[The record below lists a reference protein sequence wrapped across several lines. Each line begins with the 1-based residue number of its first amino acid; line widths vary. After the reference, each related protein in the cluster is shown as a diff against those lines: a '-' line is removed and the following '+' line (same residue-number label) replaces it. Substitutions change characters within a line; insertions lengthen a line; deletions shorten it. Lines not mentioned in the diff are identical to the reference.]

1 MSHEPDLTTKELVA
15 RARAGGRD
23 AFGELC
29 ERNAKG
35 LYNFLLRRTRSREDA
50 EELCQETFLRAW
62 KKLGT
67 YREDWSFST
76 WLYAIARST
85 AADRARA
92 AKLVTTDADVGA
104 QPGREDHA
112 AAIGTREEDENLWN
126 TARAVLDEDQSA
138 ALWLFYAEDRSAA
151 EIGAILGRTPISVR
165 VLMFRA
171 RAKLARHLERGR
183 TRTAGPRGTTPRNLI
198 DTTRMET
205 IP

>member
-1 MSHEPDLTTKELVA
+1 LHPEHDLTTAELVA

-29 ERNAKG
+29 ERNSKG
-35 LYNFLLRRTRSREDA
+35 LYNFLLRRTRSRDDA
-50 EELCQETFLRAW
+50 EDLCQETFLRAW

-76 WLYAIARST
+76 WLYAVARSA

-92 AKLVTTDADVGA
+92 ARVVTTDADVGA

-112 AAIGTREEDENLWN
+112 HAIGTREEDENLWN
-126 TARAVLDEDQSA
+126 TARAVLDEDQTA

-151 EIGAILGRTPISVR
+151 EIGAILGRTAISVR
-165 VLMFRA
+165 VMMFRA
-171 RAKLARHLERGR
+171 RAKLGRHLERRRARSTGAR
-183 TRTAGPRGTTPRNLI
+183 AAPPRNLM
-198 DTTRMET
+198 DTRRMET